1 MARND
6 NFSQGA
12 QAYTADYYDQYEST
26 ISNGEARIPI
36 CFCIDTSASMRNVT
50 GNCKTREVPGSR
62 RMVDGRWVV
71 DVEPL
76 FPWQK
81 LTTRMDELRRVLGV
95 MLSKMKQNSII
106 ARSAVVNFIT
116 FDQFADCQ
124 MEFTDLIRVS
134 LQSVDRLQVNKDQT
148 NVGKGLRMAL
158 QRLDQLERM
167 NSNAGNDSY
176 RPVLIFM
183 SDGDPT
189 DGEYGDRLRTEVR
202 QRSED
207 GKLNVIP
214 VGIGSG
220 INERFLRSMSKDSRV
235 YRMDTDKEFEQ
246 VFDEITRKIHN
257 TTMVISMDEGESNMA
272 NQAQEN
278 VPNTQYGV
286 SCEDFLEDFLN
297 S

>member
-1 MARND
+1 
-6 NFSQGA
+6 
-12 QAYTADYYDQYEST
+12 
-26 ISNGEARIPI
+26 
-36 CFCIDTSASMRNVT
+36 
-50 GNCKTREVPGSR
+50 
-62 RMVDGRWVV
+62 
-71 DVEPL
+71 
-76 FPWQK
+76 
-81 LTTRMDELRRVLGV
+81 
-95 MLSKMKQNSII
+95 
-106 ARSAVVNFIT
+106 
-116 FDQFADCQ
+116 
-124 MEFTDLIRVS
+124 
-134 LQSVDRLQVNKDQT
+134 
-148 NVGKGLRMAL
+148 
-158 QRLDQLERM
+158 
-167 NSNAGNDSY
+167 
-176 RPVLIFM
+176 M